1 MLPKSNTVLPLPW
14 LKRGKC
20 YTNWNFDHCCL
31 PWLPAYTGIQN
42 EKVTK
47 CWPNLNRDRCGL
59 AYFECLMLP
68 FDTHHFVPDV
78 QGGVVVFVFVFVFV
92 FLYSFCATR
101 FQTLP
106 VAHQVSWP
114 KFCRKCVGVVSN
126 LVSTLVRT
134 WFPHSPLLS
143 PDISCGYHISAG
155 MLQFFFPFLSF
166 FLFFR
171 LPTLVF
177 PVLVLVV
184 PGQSCPR
191 PIPVTSWRFH
201 SV

>member
-1 MLPKSNTVLPLPW
+1 MLAKFNSWSLRPCVF
-14 LKRGKC
+14 RV
-20 YTNWNFDHCCL
+20 CL
-31 PWLPAYTGIQN
+31 T
-42 EKVTK
+42 
-47 CWPNLNRDRCGL
+47 
-59 AYFECLMLP
+59 LP

-78 QGGVVVFVFVFVFV
+78 QGGVFV

-106 VAHQVSWP
+106 IAHQVSWP

-134 WFPHSPLLS
+134 WCPHSPLLS
-143 PDISCGYHISAG
+143 SDILCGYQISAG
-155 MLQFFFPFLSF
+155 MLQKKILFLCFFFFC
-166 FLFFR
+166 R
-171 LPTLVF
+171 LPPLVF

-184 PGQSCPR
+184 PGQSLT
-191 PIPVTSWRFH
+191 PVTSRRLN